1 MQHWKCSMTYHTDI
15 VRKNASKSLDKIA
28 AAFRYSWLQAARE
41 NAPSDGF
48 DGSPKLSMQTS
59 AFGTNPG
66 DLRMLVYAPPHRAA
80 KAPLVVILHGCKQT
94 AQAYAQ
100 GAGWLKLAVHHGF
113 VMLCPEQ
120 KPSNNRNSCFNWF
133 QPSDTRRGEGEAES
147 IRQMISKAILDY
159 DLDPKRV
166 FVSGLSAGG
175 AMACALLAV
184 YPEIFAGGA
193 IVAGLPHRSATNVSE
208 ALGAMS
214 EGQSRSASELGTV
227 VRNAS
232 PHNGPWP
239 KISIWQGDA
248 DKTVNPLNAEQI
260 TLQWTDVHNLP
271 ETPDRIDNIEGHI
284 RRVWL
289 SSAGQIL
296 VESHTIEGLGHG
308 TPLATGGSDGY
319 GTVGP
324 FLIET
329 GISSSSTIAASW
341 GLTRKYELH
350 TEPMD
355 QSLLRESPT
364 TSDKLTSATRSAA
377 PTSAV
382 SQIRL
387 KSKIQRVIISMKRA
401 LGVSSDS

>member
-1 MQHWKCSMTYHTDI
+1 MTYHLDI
-15 VRKNASKSLDKIA
+15 ARKNARRNREKIA
-28 AAFRYSWLQAARE
+28 AAFRYPWLQTARE
-41 NAPSDGF
+41 NAPSEGF
-48 DGSPKLSMQTS
+48 DRAPKLLLQTS

-66 DLRMLVYAPPHRAA
+66 DLRMLVYAPSHRAA

-100 GAGWLKLAVHHGF
+100 GAGWLKLAAHHGF
-113 VMLCPEQ
+113 VVLCPEQ
-120 KPSNNRNSCFNWF
+120 KHSNNRNSCFNWF
-133 QPSDTRRGEGEAES
+133 QPSDTRREEGEVES
-147 IRQMISKAILDY
+147 IRQMIGKAILDF

-193 IVAGLPHRSATNVSE
+193 IVAGLPHGSATNVSE
-208 ALGAMS
+208 ALGVMS
-214 EGQSRSASELGTV
+214 EGQSRSASELGTA

-239 KISIWQGDA
+239 KVSVWQGDA

-260 TLQWTDVHNLP
+260 TLQWTNVHNLS
-271 ETPDRIDNIEGHI
+271 ETPDRIDNTEGHT

-289 SSAGQIL
+289 SPAGQIL
-296 VESHTIEGLGHG
+296 VKSHTIEGLGHG

-319 GTVGP
+319 GTAGP

-341 GLTRKYELH
+341 GLTQKRESH
-350 TEPMD
+350 AEPTD
-355 QSLLRESPT
+355 QSLPGVSP
-364 TSDKLTSATRSAA
+364 ATREK
-377 PTSAV
+377 PTSAAR
-382 SQIRL
+382 SGGPTKL
-387 KSKIQRVIISMKRA
+387 KSRMKGMIISMKKA
-401 LGVSSDS
+401 LRGSSGG